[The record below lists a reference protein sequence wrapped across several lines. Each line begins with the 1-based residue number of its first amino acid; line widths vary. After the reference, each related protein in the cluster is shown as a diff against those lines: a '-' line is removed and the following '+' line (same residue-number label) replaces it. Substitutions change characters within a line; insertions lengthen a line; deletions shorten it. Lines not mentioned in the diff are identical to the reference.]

1 MTTFENAL
9 ETAME
14 LQPSELDDFISI
26 LSKRRSQNWRRDT
39 SEYYHSIKDEL
50 NEGNLNPLI
59 VEDALDELHSY
70 VNSDK

>member
-39 SEYYHSIKDEL
+39 AEYYHSIKDEL